1 MDTTSRN
8 RWIANLVL
16 EAGADIPALPWS
28 RAAKRQRRMD
38 QHRTVARTACA

>member
-16 EAGADIPALPWS
+16 EAGSDIPALPWS
-28 RAAKRQRRMD
+28 RAAKRLRRLD
-38 QHRTVARTACA
+38 QLRTVTRTACA